1 MKSHEMLGA
10 AEQRNKT
17 RCAYREATKNKS
29 EIVLYTSSR
38 VDCRCVV
45 GWGEMWGARVRER
58 PGLAASM

>member
-38 VDCRCVV
+38 VDCRDGVEDESV
-45 GWGEMWGARVRER
+45 SVR
-58 PGLAASM
+58 G